1 MKFREVYLDTTYLMP
16 FFYLDIDVKG
26 FSRSVYKE
34 VIKSFARIHVSEIS
48 IIEAK
53 AKSLKIGRKL
63 TKVNKEPCG
72 KPQGINVHIPTTA
85 AATLWQATG
94 YPQDEKFNEG
104 LSVLSA
110 DEKVVIH
117 GYKSEDDKKFNEF
130 LPLGLGFFD
139 AVILAQSS
147 TVGNLLT
154 EDSRLLRLEDIGVKI
169 INWDTLLREMGIGN
183 K

>member
-1 MKFREVYLDTTYLMP
+1 MKLRELYLDTTYIMP
-16 FFYLDIDVKG
+16 FFYFDIDVKR

-34 VIKSFARIHVSEIS
+34 VIELWERIHVSEIT

-53 AKSLKIGRKL
+53 AKSLKIGRKRS
-63 TKVNKEPCG
+63 KVN
-72 KPQGINVHIPTTA
+72 
-85 AATLWQATG
+85 
-94 YPQDEKFNEG
+94 EKFNEG

-117 GYKSEDDKKFNEF
+117 GYKSKDDKKFNEF

-139 AVILAQSS
+139 AIILAQSS

-154 EDSRLLRLEDIGVKI
+154 EDSKLLRLEDIGVKI
-169 INWDTLLREMGIGN
+169 INWDTLLREMGIEN

>member
-1 MKFREVYLDTTYLMP
+1 MKLRELYLDTTYIMP

-34 VIKSFARIHVSEIS
+34 VIELLERIHVSEIS

-53 AKSLKIGRKL
+53 AKSLKIGRKRS
-63 TKVNKEPCG
+63 KVN
-72 KPQGINVHIPTTA
+72 
-85 AATLWQATG
+85 
-94 YPQDEKFNEG
+94 EKFNEG
-104 LSVLSA
+104 LSVFSA

-117 GYKSEDDKKFNEF
+117 GYRSKDDKKFNEF
-130 LPLGLGFFD
+130 LPLGLCFFD

>member
-1 MKFREVYLDTTYLMP
+1 MKFRELYLDTPYIMP

-26 FSRSVYKE
+26 FSRSVYKG
-34 VIKSFARIHVSEIS
+34 VIKLLERIHVSEIS
-48 IIEAK
+48 ISEAK
-53 AKSLKIGRKL
+53 AKSLKIGGKRSE
-63 TKVNKEPCG
+63 VN
-72 KPQGINVHIPTTA
+72 
-85 AATLWQATG
+85 
-94 YPQDEKFNEG
+94 EKFNEG

-117 GYKSEDDKKFNEF
+117 GYKSKDDEKFNEF
-130 LPLGLGFFD
+130 LPLGLGFSD
-139 AVILAQSS
+139 TVILAQSS

-169 INWDTLLREMGIGN
+169 INWDTLLREMRIGN

>member
-1 MKFREVYLDTTYLMP
+1 MKFRELYLDTTYVMP

-34 VIKSFARIHVSEIS
+34 VIKSLERIHFSEIS

-53 AKSLKIGRKL
+53 AKSLKIRVSRKRSG
-63 TKVNKEPCG
+63 VN
-72 KPQGINVHIPTTA
+72 
-85 AATLWQATG
+85 
-94 YPQDEKFNEG
+94 EKFNEG
-104 LSVLSA
+104 LSAIST

-117 GYKSEDDKKFNEF
+117 GYRAMDDKKFNEF

-139 AVILAQSS
+139 AVILAQSC

-154 EDSRLLRLEDIGVKI
+154 EDSRLLHLKDIGVKI
-169 INWDTLLREMGIGN
+169 IDWDTLLREMGIRE

>member
-1 MKFREVYLDTTYLMP
+1 MP

-34 VIKSFARIHVSEIS
+34 VIKSLERIHFSEIS

-53 AKSLKIGRKL
+53 AKSLKIDRKRSGA
-63 TKVNKEPCG
+63 N
-72 KPQGINVHIPTTA
+72 
-85 AATLWQATG
+85 
-94 YPQDEKFNEG
+94 EKFNEG
-104 LSVLSA
+104 LSVIST

-117 GYKSEDDKKFNEF
+117 GYRAMDDRKFNEF

-139 AVILAQSS
+139 AVILAQSC

-154 EDSRLLRLEDIGVKI
+154 EDSRLLHLKDIGVKI
-169 INWDTLLREMGIGN
+169 INWGALLREMGIRD